1 MIDKDVVLGKV
12 RNIQNCQRR
21 MDELTRRNPET
32 LMNFDIQDAF
42 MMNLIRCMQAAID
55 LAAHVI
61 SSEELGIPNDLAENF
76 RILGIA
82 KIIDQDLALKLE
94 HMAGFRNIA
103 IHEYT
108 AVDIAILKV
117 VHNDHLKDFEDFYRA
132 ILKYVGMKDSQ

>member
-1 MIDKDVVLGKV
+1 MINKDVVLGKV

-21 MDELTRRNPET
+21 MNELTRRNQDT

-42 MMNLIRCMQAAID
+42 MMNLIRCMQASID

-61 SSEELGIPNDLAENF
+61 AAEELGIPNDLSENF
-76 RILGIA
+76 RILGQA
-82 KIIDQDLALKLE
+82 KIIDADLAQKLE
-94 HMAGFRNIA
+94 KMAGFRNVA

-108 AVDIAILKV
+108 TVDLAILKV

-132 ILKYVGMKDSQ
+132 ILKYVGMKDS